1 MFRGLAYYL
10 KCFSDV
16 FSILSF
22 EKNVNEKKKR
32 SDEKCGI
39 ISKEFYKGV
48 IDKL

>member
-1 MFRGLAYYL
+1 MIGILFEVFFRY
-10 KCFSDV
+10 FQHTV
-16 FSILSF
+16 F
-22 EKNVNEKKKR
+22 EKNVNEKKR

>member
-1 MFRGLAYYL
+1 MIGILFEVFFRY
-10 KCFSDV
+10 FR
-16 FSILSF
+16 ILFF
-22 EKNVNEKKKR
+22 EKNVNEKKR